1 VTAVVAEQRPGQAKM
16 ISLSIRRSHSGA
28 HSVAAISLL
37 LFTTGCQQTSWSD
50 GSYSDSSLFV
60 PKTVTVA
67 EGAYIAGS
75 DPAEREYAYQ
85 LDEKAYGHD
94 RTRAAGWYDR
104 ERSRQSINVD
114 AFDITVTPITNQ
126 QYAEFVNATNYPAP
140 DVDREVWKSF
150 GLIHPYSRTRKHA
163 WQNGVVP
170 LNRQHHPVV
179 LVSWH
184 DAVAYAR
191 WLSEQTGQRWSLP
204 TEDQW
209 EKAVRGSKGWR
220 FPWGGE
226 FRADLLNSH
235 DAGPF
240 DTMPVGSFADGVSEY
255 GVLDGVGQVFEWLSA
270 EIVDDEIIDDRIKVK
285 GGSWD
290 DSGCGVCRPAASHH
304 RPANLQHILIG
315 FRLVR
320 ETRA

>member
-1 VTAVVAEQRPGQAKM
+1 M
-16 ISLSIRRSHSGA
+16 ISLLIRRSLFAAVGG
-28 HSVAAISLL
+28 VAISLML
-37 LFTTGCQQTSWSD
+37 IATGCQQSGRSD
-50 GSYSDSSLFV
+50 GSIPESSSWL
-60 PKTVTVA
+60 PETVTVA

-75 DPAEREYAYQ
+75 DAAEREYAYQ
-85 LDEKAYGHD
+85 LDEKAYGHA

-114 AFDITVTPITNQ
+114 AFDITITPITNQ
-126 QYAEFVNATNYPAP
+126 QYAEFLSATSYPAP
-140 DVDREVWKSF
+140 DVERQVWKSF

-163 WQNGVVP
+163 WQGGVIP
-170 LNRQHHPVV
+170 LNRQNHPVV

-184 DAVAYAR
+184 DAMAYAQ
-191 WLSEQTGQRWSLP
+191 WLSKRTGQRWTLP

-209 EKAVRGSKGWR
+209 EKAIRGQKGWR
-220 FPWGGE
+220 FPWGSE

-240 DTMPVGSFADGVSEY
+240 DTMPVGSFADGASEY
-255 GVLDGVGQVFEWLSA
+255 GVLDGVGQVFEWLA
-270 EIVDDEIIDDRIKVK
+270 AEGPGDEIVDDRIKVK

-304 RPANLQHILIG
+304 RPARLQHILIG

-320 ETRA
+320 ETRS